1 MEYPYALNV
10 VQEAFA
16 ILGQS
21 SLPQVVDDE
30 QENPT
35 FRDCSRIYDQ
45 IRKAVLTAH
54 PWNFATV
61 KAGISSAFIYDKQQ
75 FLLALPGDCLQLLRL
90 ENRWGDEVE
99 RTRYGK
105 DIYTKEEAV
114 EVVYIR
120 DEEDPDTWDPW
131 ARKALVHRLAA
142 DFSRIVKGSLQERQL
157 QEEAYNLAMAEA
169 RRVNSQEG
177 FNKVAKNYADRLIR
191 GWED

>member
-35 FRDCSRIYDQ
+35 FRDCSRIYNQ

-61 KAGISSAFIYDKQQ
+61 RTGIAAAAIGAGNQYVC
-75 FLLALPGDCLQLLRL
+75 ALPGDCLQLLRL
-90 ENRWGDEVE
+90 ENRRGEELE
-99 RTRYGK
+99 RARYGNTV
-105 DIYTKEEAV
+105 YTEGEAV
-114 EVVYIR
+114 TIVYLR
-120 DEEDPDTWDPW
+120 DEEDPEVWDPW

-157 QEEAYNLAMAEA
+157 QEEAYTIALLEA
-169 RRVNSQEG
+169 KRVNSQEG
-177 FNKVAKNYADRLIR
+177 FTTVSKSYADKLIR
-191 GWED
+191 GEA